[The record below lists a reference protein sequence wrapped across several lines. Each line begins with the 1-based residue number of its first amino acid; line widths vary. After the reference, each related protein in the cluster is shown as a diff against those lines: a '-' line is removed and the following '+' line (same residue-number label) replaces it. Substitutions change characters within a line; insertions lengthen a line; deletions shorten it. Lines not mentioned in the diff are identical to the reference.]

1 MNSCSYSDRL
11 SMRILII
18 SGPIK
23 LKVSESHGQ
32 MVTSENTRLLSN
44 LNKQQKNNQ
53 MICKE
58 INAPRIPSQYC
69 TVNLFYMWLVF
80 QVQLQGKVNTVTMIA
95 T

>member
-1 MNSCSYSDRL
+1 MNGCSYSDRL

-23 LKVSESHGQ
+23 LKVSEFHGQ

-58 INAPRIPSQYC
+58 LMLLEYPRN
-69 TVNLFYMWLVF
+69 V
-80 QVQLQGKVNTVTMIA
+80 VQ
-95 T
+95 